1 MRLQILRNGSCTMI
15 LLFPN
20 KAHSVRSWTWHH
32 DLSRLVRRTFGRP
45 TIPPLASSHYRLT
58 SVVTWFL
65 NCTQDTPYMLF
76 YREDG
81 APDAEHQ
88 PTISV
93 SLKARIEADNRLAQK
108 DNEGRERKRKS
119 NELAKAL
126 PNNNNTNRRD
136 DEPPPGGP
144 SFTPNYIS

>member
-1 MRLQILRNGSCTMI
+1 
-15 LLFPN
+15 
-20 KAHSVRSWTWHH
+20 
-32 DLSRLVRRTFGRP
+32 
-45 TIPPLASSHYRLT
+45 
-58 SVVTWFL
+58 
-65 NCTQDTPYMLF
+65 MLF